1 MKDGEGKFEEEKSLG
16 KIDVMCEQTPK
27 TNKSRFTEGDHTMVP
42 GEPRRRKCQKESP
55 MGKLKIEK

>member
-16 KIDVMCEQTPK
+16 KIDVMCGQSPK
-27 TNKSRFTEGDHTMVP
+27 TNKSRFAEGDHTMVH
-42 GEPRRRKCQKESP
+42 GEPRRKCQKESP